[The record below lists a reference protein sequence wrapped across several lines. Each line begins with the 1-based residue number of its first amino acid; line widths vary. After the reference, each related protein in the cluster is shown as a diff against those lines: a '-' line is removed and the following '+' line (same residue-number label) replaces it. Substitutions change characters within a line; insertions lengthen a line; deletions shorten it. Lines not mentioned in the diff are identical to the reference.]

1 MCVVFLVHFQYHV
14 YHTSYLCENLRHWL
28 ENENDDG
35 VIIASAIKYTKI
47 NELKIF

>member
-1 MCVVFLVHFQYHV
+1 MCSIIVSPDDTRLVFW
-14 YHTSYLCENLRHWL
+14 CEKFRDRL

-47 NELKIF
+47 NEWKIL